1 MQTET
6 AMVMDASTY
15 RPERSRSNTNGLA
28 SRQRILKRC
37 RELMAE
43 GVFRPSR
50 RDMCVGIITLK
61 TMKYHFPS
69 LDDLY
74 YAALDQET
82 AAAIAHRVTPDPN
95 RLALA
100 VVFGRLR
107 T

>member
-1 MQTET
+1 MQTDT
-6 AMVMDASTY
+6 AMGVASAY
-15 RPERSRSNTNGLA
+15 RPERSRINTNGLA
-28 SRQRILKRC
+28 SRDRILRRC

-43 GVFRPSR
+43 GTFRPSR

-69 LDDLY
+69 LHDLY
-74 YAALDQET
+74 YAALDEET
-82 AAAIAHRVTPDPN
+82 AAAIARHVTPAPN

>member
-1 MQTET
+1 MQTDT
-6 AMVMDASTY
+6 AMGVALAY
-15 RPERSRSNTNGLA
+15 RPERSRINTNGLA
-28 SRQRILKRC
+28 SRERILRRC
-37 RELMAE
+37 RELMTE
-43 GVFRPSR
+43 GTFRPSR

-74 YAALDQET
+74 YAALDEET
-82 AAAIAHRVTPDPN
+82 AAAIARHVTPDPK